1 MNKIKYTLLIGSIVS
16 FIIGFIMAIISET
29 YKDNVNSTI
38 EDSKNMYR
46 NAKKFYILGGIM
58 FVLFFG
64 LSMLSK

>member
-38 EDSKNMYR
+38 EDSKNMYS